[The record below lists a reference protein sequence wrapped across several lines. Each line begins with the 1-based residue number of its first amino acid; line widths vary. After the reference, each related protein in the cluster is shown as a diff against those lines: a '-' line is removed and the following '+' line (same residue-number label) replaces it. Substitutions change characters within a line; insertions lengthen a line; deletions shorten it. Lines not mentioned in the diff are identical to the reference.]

1 LDYRPKLGNPLPKA
15 EHETVLV
22 VEDQLDV
29 RALMVRAL
37 IEQGY
42 RVLEAGDGQEAL
54 KIFRKDP
61 AVQLVVTDIVMPRM
75 SGFELA
81 ERLAPTRVPVLFVS
95 GYGDRYTVLPGPLL
109 EKPFSPVA
117 LTEAVERL
125 LGRAG

>member
-1 LDYRPKLGNPLPKA
+1 VYA
-15 EHETVLV
+15 TVLV

-42 RVLEAGDGQEAL
+42 RVLEAGDGHEAL
-54 KIFRKDP
+54 EILGKEP
-61 AVQLVVTDIVMPRM
+61 AVQLVVTDIVMPRLD
-75 SGFELA
+75 GYELA
-81 ERLAPTRVPVLFVS
+81 RRLAPTRIPVLFVS

-125 LGRAG
+125 LDRAG